1 MIEQIFSEA
10 EYQVLMVALNG
21 LQVTGRDARL
31 VVSTMDKVQ
40 ECLDMFE
47 QARKEA
53 EQARLDVEKQK
64 QEELQSLIAAERKK
78 AGRTGS

>member
-1 MIEQIFSEA
+1 
-10 EYQVLMVALNG
+10 
-21 LQVTGRDARL
+21 
-31 VVSTMDKVQ
+31 VSTMDKVQ